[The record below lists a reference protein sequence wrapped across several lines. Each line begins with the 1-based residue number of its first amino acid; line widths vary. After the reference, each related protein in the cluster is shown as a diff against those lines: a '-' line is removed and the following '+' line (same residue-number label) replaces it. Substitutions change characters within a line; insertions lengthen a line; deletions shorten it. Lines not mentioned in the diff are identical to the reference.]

1 MPKLKRNAS
10 VRDADGGIELDET
23 HAGWYPNPD
32 GSLNERRWD
41 GAVWTDETREYPP
54 PATGH
59 KTMAPKA
66 AEPSTPKM
74 AAFIAAVK
82 RLPKWSWAAVAL
94 ALIVAIS
101 IPVAIATAQNPA
113 GAPDSAKNTVK
124 RTPVPFSA
132 APYIAVPTTAPVPV
146 VPTPATPTMVPMGSP
161 IVGENYSLVINSVD
175 ILDQLETTS
184 GGPIVADP
192 GTKLVLIR
200 STISI
205 TGNAQDL
212 TCGSTLFKLAFD
224 SNGSKM
230 ADVFEG
236 PRIPGNPQCNF
247 KTSAGE
253 TVAWNFAY
261 KIADGR
267 TPVSMSI
274 SDTNVDGAYNWG
286 EEVVAALH

>member
-1 MPKLKRNAS
+1 M
-10 VRDADGGIELDET
+10 DEIR
-23 HAGWYPNPD
+23 AGWHPNPD
-32 GSLNERRWD
+32 GSLTERRWD

-54 PATGH
+54 PAT
-59 KTMAPKA
+59 APKSRATKA
-66 AEPSTPKM
+66 AAPSTRPLPKS
-74 AAFIAAVK
+74 AAFVAVIR

-101 IPVAIATAQNPA
+101 VPIAIVNAKNPA
-113 GAPDSAKNTVK
+113 GASDSAESIVK
-124 RTPVPFSA
+124 RSAVPFSA
-132 APYIAVPTTAPVPV
+132 APDAAVPTAAPVPV
-146 VPTPATPTMVPMGSP
+146 VSTPASPTIVPMGSP

-175 ILDQLETTS
+175 IVDQLETTS

-192 GTKLVLIR
+192 GTQLVLIH

-261 KIADGR
+261 KIATGR